1 MFENIYKSI
10 YYEHLENS
18 KDFEEKIFKDTNILE
33 NKELKNQML
42 LILKD
47 LKPIK
52 EIKRIYC
59 AKTDAF
65 LV

>member
-1 MFENIYKSI
+1 MFANIYKAI

-18 KDFEEKIFKDTNILE
+18 KDFQEKIFKETNILQ
-33 NKELKNQML
+33 NKEMKNQML

-52 EIKRIYC
+52 EVKILYC